1 MPIGPRRT
9 DAGRPAASP
18 HYALR
23 KSGTT
28 VGQLVKEIAQLA
40 IGPGR
45 LSPHE
50 YMLYKL
56 YDPGMAFARKAE
68 YLGKRVQT
76 AMEYPGHE
84 ESIERFCLPLF
95 AKSGSDYAGD
105 HVLGS
110 FK

>member
-1 MPIGPRRT
+1 M
-9 DAGRPAASP
+9 
-18 HYALR
+18 
-23 KSGTT
+23 
-28 VGQLVKEIAQLA
+28 VKEIAQLA

-76 AMEYPGHE
+76 AMHLPCNDRPWFAVAHDKLLFYATMAGEGLPVPSLLAA
-84 ESIERFCLPLF
+84 SIPAADQGKQQRFARLRLSAILF
-95 AKSGSDYAGD
+95 AP
-105 HVLGS
+105 
-110 FK
+110 